1 LAKFPIGLSCVRS
14 YNLDA
19 MACPFFVPRERAD
32 DILWLHP
39 SRLPLGAG
47 WRGVCSAPGHDGAR
61 PSDEEVKEHCN
72 LGYARCSRLPA
83 ERESDSVRFS
93 ARADNGSVV
102 VTYSCERDHRPVRA
116 GNFVYQIA
124 AADWSAAPEPSL
136 APLAKCYLQSFLQR
150 NAKAVGKGSN
160 GG

>member
-1 LAKFPIGLSCVRS
+1 
-14 YNLDA
+14 
-19 MACPFFVPRERAD
+19 MACPFFVPLERAD

-47 WRGVCSAPGHDGAR
+47 WRGVCSAPGHAGTR
-61 PSDEEVKEHCN
+61 PSDEEVKEYCN
-72 LGYARCSRLPA
+72 LGYAARCGRLPA

-93 ARADNGSVV
+93 ARRENGSLV
-102 VTYSCERDHRPVRA
+102 VTYSCERDHRPVRT

-136 APLAKCYLQSFLQR
+136 APLAKCYLESFLQR
-150 NAKAVGKGSN
+150 NAKSLGKGSN